1 MITGSMHD
9 IMLDVY
15 SDKPAGIAPVGIYSR
30 YLPRGS
36 AEREIREKGFG
47 IIDYYPVVSLLAP
60 PWHMYQGF
68 ISEVRN
74 VDVSVAYRWDG
85 DVLTE
90 RRTYSTPVGEIWQD
104 VSKDIGAGSEFI
116 GKYFI
121 KSTEDYKIM
130 QYLVE
135 NTVFRRNE
143 SDIRSKMDDLGDDG
157 VVLGR
162 MDRSPYQKLLI
173 ELAGA
178 ERFLMD
184 LYTDPDPV
192 TELMDSMDKRMDEM
206 FTMALESDVEVIWQ
220 PDNVTFDMTP
230 PGNYKEYLLPFYNKH
245 GAECRNAGKPYIV
258 HMDGRLKKLEDMI
271 NASSFDVLESMS
283 LPQISGD
290 YTLRSAQETFTGK
303 VILPNFPANMC
314 YDPNNDIR
322 GFMSDLLSQALP
334 GHPFMLQVS
343 EDIPVSSWKRVIG
356 VLSDFMRM
364 QGDNV

>member
-1 MITGSMHD
+1 MKTINMHD
-9 IMLDVY
+9 LMLDVY
-15 SDKPAGIAPVGIYSR
+15 SNKPSEKVPVGIYSR
-30 YLPRGS
+30 YLPRGR
-36 AEREIREKGFG
+36 AEREIRSKGFG

-74 VDVSVAYRWDG
+74 TSVNVEYRWHG

-90 RRTYSTPVGEIWQD
+90 RRTYSTPVGDIWQD

-121 KSTEDYKIM
+121 KSVEDYKTM
-130 QYLVE
+130 QYIVE

-143 SDIRSKMDDLGDDG
+143 TDIETRITDLGGDG
-157 VVLGR
+157 IVLGR

-178 ERFLMD
+178 QQFLMD

-192 TELMDSMDKRMDEM
+192 LELIGTMDKRMDEM
-206 FTMALESDVEVIWQ
+206 FNMALESKVEAIWQ

-230 PGNYKEYLLPFYNKH
+230 PDNYREYLLPFYKKH
-245 GAECRNAGKPYIV
+245 GSECRDAGKPYIV
-258 HMDGRLKKLEDMI
+258 HMDGKLNKLEELI
-271 NASSFDVLESMS
+271 NESTFDVIESMS

-290 YTLRSAQETFTGK
+290 YSLREAQEIFANK
-303 VILPNFPANMC
+303 VIVPNFPANMS
-314 YDPNNDIR
+314 YDSDIDIHN
-322 GFMSDLLSQALP
+322 FMAELLEQRIP
-334 GHPFMLQVS
+334 ERPFMLQVS
-343 EDIPVSSWKRVIG
+343 EDIPIDSWQRVIG
-356 VLSDFMRM
+356 VLSGFMEM
-364 QGDNV
+364 QE